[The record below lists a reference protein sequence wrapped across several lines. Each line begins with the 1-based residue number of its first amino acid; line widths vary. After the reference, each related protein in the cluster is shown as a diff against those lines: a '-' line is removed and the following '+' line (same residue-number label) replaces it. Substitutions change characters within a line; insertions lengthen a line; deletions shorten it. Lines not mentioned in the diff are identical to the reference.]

1 MKDDSLEKSKKV
13 KKIMIGRE
21 QLRKSGRRKK
31 VKRSDFFSL
40 IVIIVPLD
48 NEDQNNFYMDTCWIN
63 TYLDA

>member
-40 IVIIVPLD
+40 IVIIGPLD